1 MNARFR
7 MALTA
12 TAVLSLGSAI
22 GLYGAFG
29 IADAADSIAQ
39 PGQQSAD
46 GAGVKAPATQA
57 QEDPAVT
64 RGRYVAIAG
73 DCAACHT
80 DPHHGKP
87 FAGGYALETPFG
99 KLLASNITSDKNT
112 GIGAWTEQEFTR
124 AVREGKGR
132 HGENLYPAMPYNAYV
147 KVSDQDMHDLWAYMQ
162 TVPAVDNEVVSNQ
175 LPFPFNIRLMMMGW
189 NLLFFDNT
197 PFQPQA
203 EASAQV
209 NRGAYLVQ
217 GLGHCAACHTSK
229 NFLGGDKGG
238 AFLQGGELAG
248 WHAPEITGNPY
259 VGIGGWSDAQL
270 VQYLKTGSNH
280 VAVASGPMAE
290 AVTNSTQHLRDEDLY
305 AIAAYLKTLPGSDT
319 RSPRPLKASGT
330 LMQQGANVY
339 SANCSACHSSDG
351 KGINQLFSS
360 LAGNPGIQAENPQS
374 LITTVLEGGRGA
386 VTVDNPTSGAM
397 PSFAWKLSDQQ
408 IAATLSYIRNSWGN
422 TAPEVSAKQVAAVRE
437 DRKLPAQLS
446 ADGTS
451 R

>member
-1 MNARFR
+1 M
-7 MALTA
+7 
-12 TAVLSLGSAI
+12 
-22 GLYGAFG
+22 
-29 IADAADSIAQ
+29 
-39 PGQQSAD
+39 
-46 GAGVKAPATQA
+46 
-57 QEDPAVT
+57 
-64 RGRYVAIAG
+64 AIAG

-99 KLLASNITSDKNT
+99 KLLASNITSDKKT
-112 GIGAWTEQEFTR
+112 GIGAWSEQEFTR

-197 PFQPQA
+197 PFKPVA
-203 EASAQV
+203 GASAQI
-209 NRGAYLVQ
+209 NRGAYLVE
-217 GLGHCAACHTSK
+217 GLGHCAACHTGK

-238 AFLQGGELAG
+238 AYLQGGELAG

-259 VGIGGWSDAQL
+259 VGIGGWSDDQL

-319 RSPRPLKASGT
+319 RSPRALKASDKV
-330 LMQQGANVY
+330 MQQGANVY
-339 SANCSACHSSDG
+339 SANCSACHNSDG
-351 KGINQLFSS
+351 SS
-360 LAGNPGIQAENPQS
+360 CRCGTPHS
-374 LITTVLEGGRGA
+374 
-386 VTVDNPTSGAM
+386 
-397 PSFAWKLSDQQ
+397 
-408 IAATLSYIRNSWGN
+408 
-422 TAPEVSAKQVAAVRE
+422 APALRP
-437 DRKLPAQLS
+437 DRHH
-446 ADGTS
+446 G
-451 R
+451 

>member
-1 MNARFR
+1 

-22 GLYGAFG
+22 GLYGAFSV
-29 IADAADSIAQ
+29 ADAADSIAQ
-39 PGQQSAD
+39 PGQQADHSA
-46 GAGVKAPATQA
+46 GIKAPSTQP
-57 QEDPAVT
+57 QEDPAVA

-80 DPHHGKP
+80 DPRHGKP

-162 TVPAVDNEVVSNQ
+162 TVPAVNNEVVSNQ

-197 PFQPQA
+197 PFKPGADATEQI
-203 EASAQV
+203 
-209 NRGAYLVQ
+209 NRGAYLVD
-217 GLGHCAACHTSK
+217 GLGHCAACHTPK

-238 AFLQGGELAG
+238 AYLQGGELAG

-290 AVTNSTQHLRDEDLY
+290 AVTNSTQHMRDEDLY

-319 RSPRPLKASGT
+319 LSPRALKART
-330 LMQQGANVY
+330 PLMQQGANVY
-339 SANCSACHSSDG
+339 SANCSACHNSDG
-351 KGINQLFSS
+351 KGINQLASS
-360 LAGNPGIQAENPQS
+360 LADNPGIQAENAQS

-386 VTVDNPTSGAM
+386 VTLTNPTSGAM

-408 IAATLSYIRNSWGN
+408 IAAILSYIRNSWGN
-422 TAPEVSAKQVAAVRE
+422 AAPEVTTNQVAEVRE
-437 DRKLPAQLS
+437 ARKLPAQLR

-451 R
+451 H

>member
-1 MNARFR
+1 
-7 MALTA
+7 MALA
-12 TAVLSLGSAI
+12 TTVVLSLGTAI
-22 GLYGAFG
+22 GLYDAGCVA
-29 IADAADSIAQ
+29 AAADSIAQ
-39 PGQQSAD
+39 PGQQSD
-46 GAGVKAPATQA
+46 SSAGIKAPVTQA
-57 QEDPAVT
+57 QEDPAVK

-99 KLLASNITSDKNT
+99 KLVASNITSDKNT

-132 HGENLYPAMPYNAYV
+132 HGENLYSAMPYNAYV
-147 KVSDQDMHDLWAYMQ
+147 KVSDQDIHDLWAYMQ
-162 TVPAVDNEVVSNQ
+162 TVPAVNNEVVSNQ
-175 LPFPFNIRLMMMGW
+175 LPFPFSIRLLMTGW

-197 PFQPQA
+197 PFEPVTA
-203 EASAQV
+203 ASAQI
-209 NRGAYLVQ
+209 NRGAYLVN
-217 GLGHCAACHTSK
+217 GLGHCAVCHTPK
-229 NFLGGDKGG
+229 NLLGGDKGG
-238 AFLQGGELAG
+238 AYLQGGELAG

-259 VGIGGWSDAQL
+259 VGIGSWSDAQV

-290 AVTNSTQHLRDEDLY
+290 AVTNSTQHMRDEDLY
-305 AIAAYLKTLPGSDT
+305 AIAAYLKALPGSDT
-319 RSPRPLKASGT
+319 RSPRPLKASNKI
-330 LMQQGANVY
+330 MQQGVKVY
-339 SANCSACHSSDG
+339 SANCSACHNSDG
-351 KGINQLFSS
+351 KGINQLASS
-360 LAGNPGIQAENPQS
+360 LAANPGVQAENAQS

-386 VTVDNPTSGAM
+386 VTLHNPTSGAM

-422 TAPEVSAKQVAAVRE
+422 AASEVTAKQVAEVRE
-437 DRKLPAQLS
+437 QRKLPAQLS
-446 ADGTS
+446 TDGTV